1 MIELKENILD
11 IKKILSKKNYSGK
24 KKCHTK
30 KNTIL
35 SNNKMYIW
43 YLWPT
48 VEGKTHDYT
57 MLKDEFLNVKWVFS
71 ESNLLLDL
79 WYLWAEKDFWSSCK
93 SLLIPKKKP
102 RKSKNTPDPKL
113 TKKEKETNKI
123 ISSFRIK
130 VENAIG
136 GAKRFWITSQIF
148 RNKCEIF
155 NDTIMEIACGLWN
168 FHLSF

>member
-1 MIELKENILD
+1 MIERKENILD
-11 IKKILSKKNYSGK
+11 IKKILFKKNYSWK

-35 SNNKMYIW
+35 SDFKMYIW

-57 MLKDEFLNVKWVFS
+57 MLKDEFLNVKNLFS
-71 ESNLLLDL
+71 QSNLLLDL
-79 WYLWAEKDFWSSCK
+79 WYQWAERDFWEDCLSI
-93 SLLIPKKKP
+93 LIPKKKP
-102 RKSKNTPDPKL
+102 RKSKNNPEPKL
-113 TKKEKETNKI
+113 TKEEKESNRI

-136 GAKRFWITSQIF
+136 GAKRYWITTQVF

-155 NDTIMEIACGLWN
+155 NDSIMEVACGLWN
-168 FHLSF
+168 LHLSF